1 LSSEAKSEQEL
12 QEKVRRHAIWAVTLH
27 NAGAAKAGLNA
38 SDAQALNLLQVQGMM
53 TPGRLAEAMSLTTG
67 GSITA
72 LIDRL
77 EKAGLV
83 RRVRDAADRR
93 RVLVEPVREKVEA
106 LLEQFAPIA
115 GNAWKRL
122 PGYTEEERQVL
133 IRFFDD
139 MHANLPETLT
149 DLRSMS

>member
-1 LSSEAKSEQEL
+1 M
-12 QEKVRRHAIWAVTLH
+12 TLH

-38 SDAQALNLLQVQGMM
+38 SDAQALNLLEVHGTM

-93 RVLVEPVREKVEA
+93 RVLVELVEDRTRE
-106 LLEQFAPIA
+106 LLEQFTSVDEA
-115 GNAWKRL
+115 AWKRL
-122 PGYTEEERQVL
+122 SGYTEEERQVL

-139 MHANLPETLT
+139 VHENVPEILA
-149 DLRSMS
+149 DLRSLP

>member
-1 LSSEAKSEQEL
+1 M
-12 QEKVRRHAIWAVTLH
+12 RRHAVWAVTLH

-38 SDAQALNLLQVQGMM
+38 SDAQALNLLQTHGRM

-83 RRVRDAADRR
+83 RRVRDSADRR
-93 RVLVEPVREKVEA
+93 RVLVEPVSETVEA
-106 LLEQFAPIA
+106 LMKQFVPLQEA
-115 GNAWKRL
+115 AWARL
-122 PGYTEEERQVL
+122 SDYTEDELRVL
-133 IRFFDD
+133 IRFFDEVHENFPD
-139 MHANLPETLT
+139 ILT
-149 DLRSMS
+149 DLRSL

>member
-1 LSSEAKSEQEL
+1 M
-12 QEKVRRHAIWAVTLH
+12 RRHAVWAVTLH

-38 SDAQALNLLQVQGMM
+38 SDAQALNLLQVHGRM

-77 EKAGLV
+77 EKAGFV

-93 RVLVEPVREKVEA
+93 RVLVEPVPEAVEA
-106 LLEQFAPIA
+106 LLKQFAPLA
-115 GNAWKRL
+115 EATWARL
-122 PGYTEEERQVL
+122 SKYSEEELRVL
-133 IRFFDD
+133 IRFFDEL
-139 MHANLPETLT
+139 HAQFPEILSE
-149 DLRSMS
+149 LRAL

>member
-12 QEKVRRHAIWAVTLH
+12 QYKVRRHAVWAVTLH

-38 SDAQALNLLQVQGMM
+38 SDAQALNLLQVHGRM

-77 EKAGLV
+77 EKAGFV

-93 RVLVEPVREKVEA
+93 RVLVEPVPEAIEA
-106 LLEQFAPIA
+106 LLKQFAPLGEA
-115 GNAWKRL
+115 TWARL
-122 PGYTEEERQVL
+122 SKYTEDERQVL
-133 IRFFDD
+133 IRFFDEL
-139 MHANLPETLT
+139 HSQFPEVLAE
-149 DLRSMS
+149 LRAL

>member
-1 LSSEAKSEQEL
+1 MSSESKSEQEL
-12 QEKVRRHAIWAVTLH
+12 REKVRRHAIWAVTLH

-38 SDAQALNLLQVQGMM
+38 SDAQALNLLQVHGMM

-77 EKAGLV
+77 EKAGMV
-83 RRVRDAADRR
+83 RRVRDSADRR
-93 RVLVEPVREKVEA
+93 RVLVEVVVEKAEA
-106 LLEQFAPIA
+106 LLHQFAPVDDA
-115 GNAWKRL
+115 AWERL
-122 PGYTEEERQVL
+122 SGYTEEERQVL

-139 MHANLPETLT
+139 VHENVPGILA
-149 DLRSMS
+149 DLRALP

>member
-1 LSSEAKSEQEL
+1 MSSESKSEQEL

-38 SDAQALNLLQVQGMM
+38 SDAQALNLLQVHGMM

-77 EKAGLV
+77 EKAGMV

-93 RVLVEPVREKVEA
+93 RVLVEVVEEKAEA
-106 LLEQFAPIA
+106 LLRQFLPVNEA
-115 GNAWKRL
+115 AWERL
-122 PGYTEEERQVL
+122 SGYTEEERQVL

-139 MHANLPETLT
+139 VHENVPSILA
-149 DLRSMS
+149 DLRALP